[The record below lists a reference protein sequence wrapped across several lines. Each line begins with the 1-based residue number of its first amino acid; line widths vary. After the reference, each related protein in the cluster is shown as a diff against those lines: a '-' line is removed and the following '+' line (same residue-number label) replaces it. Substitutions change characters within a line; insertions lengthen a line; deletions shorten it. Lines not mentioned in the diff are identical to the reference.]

1 MSYEEYKKKKKNS
14 LGSLQKELEKINTKT
29 KSYDDDRYWKLSC
42 DKSGNGYA
50 IIRFLPAPVSED
62 IPWVQIFS
70 HSFQGPGGW
79 YIEKSLTTMGQKDP
93 VSEANSILW
102 NSGDEYDKKI
112 ARDRKRKL
120 RYTSNI
126 YVVKDPANPDNEGK
140 VFLYEYGKKI
150 HDKIIE
156 KLSPPEVPDGF
167 TPESPVNVFD
177 FEEGANFMLQAAQVS
192 GYRNYDKSKF
202 DSQSEFLGGDDAKL
216 KEVFDGINS
225 LQELVSPGE
234 FKSYDELKAKFEKVV
249 HGTTSTQSAETQE
262 LEETYEEYRVPEVK
276 QTVTNTTEDSVES
289 SDSNANDDD
298 DALNYFEKLAQED

>member
-1 MSYEEYKKKKKNS
+1 M
-14 LGSLQKELEKINTKT
+14 
-29 KSYDDDRYWKLSC
+29 
-42 DKSGNGYA
+42 
-50 IIRFLPAPVSED
+50 
-62 IPWVQIFS
+62 
-70 HSFQGPGGW
+70 
-79 YIEKSLTTMGQKDP
+79 
-93 VSEANSILW
+93 
-102 NSGDEYDKKI
+102 
-112 ARDRKRKL
+112 
-120 RYTSNI
+120 
-126 YVVKDPANPDNEGK
+126 
-140 VFLYEYGKKI
+140 
-150 HDKIIE
+150 
-156 KLSPPEVPDGF
+156 PDGF

-262 LEETYEEYRVPEVK
+262 LEETYEEYRAPEVK

>member
-1 MSYEEYKKKKKNS
+1 MSYEDYKKKKKNS
-14 LGSLQKELEKINTKT
+14 LNFLQKELEKINTKT

-79 YIEKSLTTMGQKDP
+79 YIEKSLTTIGQKDP
-93 VSEANSILW
+93 VSEANSVLW
-102 NSGDEYDKKI
+102 NSGDEDDKKI

-167 TPESPVNVFD
+167 TPENPVNVFD

-216 KEVFDGINS
+216 KEVFDSINS
-225 LQELVSPGE
+225 LQELVAPSE

-249 HGTTSTQSAETQE
+249 HGTTSTRSAETQE

>member
-1 MSYEEYKKKKKNS
+1 MSYEDYKKKKKNS
-14 LGSLQKELEKINTKT
+14 LNFLQKELEKINTKT

-79 YIEKSLTTMGQKDP
+79 YIEKSLTTIGQKDP
-93 VSEANSILW
+93 VSEANSVLW
-102 NSGDEYDKKI
+102 NSGDEDDKKI

-167 TPESPVNVFD
+167 TPENPVNVFD

-225 LQELVSPGE
+225 LQELGAPGE
-234 FKSYDELKAKFEKVV
+234 FKTYDELKAKFEKVV

>member
-102 NSGDEYDKKI
+102 NSGDEDDKKI

-167 TPESPVNVFD
+167 TPENPVNVFD

-216 KEVFDGINS
+216 KEVFDVS
-225 LQELVSPGE
+225 LFLIG
-234 FKSYDELKAKFEKVV
+234 
-249 HGTTSTQSAETQE
+249 
-262 LEETYEEYRVPEVK
+262 
-276 QTVTNTTEDSVES
+276 
-289 SDSNANDDD
+289 
-298 DALNYFEKLAQED
+298 

>member
-1 MSYEEYKKKKKNS
+1 M
-14 LGSLQKELEKINTKT
+14 
-29 KSYDDDRYWKLSC
+29 
-42 DKSGNGYA
+42 
-50 IIRFLPAPVSED
+50 
-62 IPWVQIFS
+62 
-70 HSFQGPGGW
+70 
-79 YIEKSLTTMGQKDP
+79 
-93 VSEANSILW
+93 
-102 NSGDEYDKKI
+102 
-112 ARDRKRKL
+112 
-120 RYTSNI
+120 
-126 YVVKDPANPDNEGK
+126 KDPANPDNEGK

-225 LQELVSPGE
+225 
-234 FKSYDELKAKFEKVV
+234 A
-249 HGTTSTQSAETQE
+249 QSAETQE
-262 LEETYEEYRVPEVK
+262 LEETYEEYRAPEVK
-276 QTVTNTTEDSVES
+276 QTVTNITEDSVES

>member
-93 VSEANSILW
+93 VSEANSVLW
-102 NSGDEYDKKI
+102 NSGDEDDKKI

-225 LQELVSPGE
+225 LQELVSPSE

-249 HGTTSTQSAETQE
+249 HGTTSAQSAETQE
-262 LEETYEEYRVPEVK
+262 LEETYEEYRAPEVK
-276 QTVTNTTEDSVES
+276 QTVTNITEDSVES

>member
-102 NSGDEYDKKI
+102 NSGDEDDKKI

-225 LQELVSPGE
+225 LQELVSPSE
-234 FKSYDELKAKFEKVV
+234 FKSYDELKAKFQKVV
-249 HGTTSTQSAETQE
+249 HGTTSAQSAETQE
-262 LEETYEEYRVPEVK
+262 LEETYEEYRAPEVK